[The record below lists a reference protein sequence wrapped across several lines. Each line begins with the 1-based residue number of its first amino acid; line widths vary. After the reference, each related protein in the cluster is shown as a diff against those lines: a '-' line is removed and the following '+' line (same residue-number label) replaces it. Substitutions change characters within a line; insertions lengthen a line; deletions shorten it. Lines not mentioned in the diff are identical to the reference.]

1 MDELIKCMQECELND
16 KTKQKLIKDIN
27 CIIDQIAFYINI
39 EFPVDNYYEPEEIP
53 KVKKALVFS
62 YPHTSYWDGFYT
74 ILTSYFLNG
83 YIIFK
88 SDDNGWVNT
97 VAYLLGQPTVDRK
110 QSCNQTQIISDLIR
124 YGEVRRGWLGFSID
138 RQSLIRQ
145 RKLVISE
152 VVDGGPAHSAGL
164 MKNDILISINSNIPS
179 YENLFKTFAR
189 SKPGQKIYFEVERNQ
204 QNIDI
209 SIIAGEVD

>member
-1 MDELIKCMQECELND
+1 MLSYIYRFIHDTLFGW
-16 KTKQKLIKDIN
+16 KL
-27 CIIDQIAFYINI
+27 
-39 EFPVDNYYEPEEIP
+39 VGEIP

-110 QSCNQTQIISDLIR
+110 QSCNQTQIISDLINSKDNIWLLMSPESSCSKMPFLR
-124 YGEVRRGWLGFSID
+124 TGFYYIALKSNVPIVCANYNYNKSEYMFSEPIYIKEISDDTEIYTKTINEVFDEIKHFYYKNN
-138 RQSLIRQ
+138 LIRSG
-145 RKLVISE
+145 KYPDNE
-152 VVDGGPAHSAGL
+152 
-164 MKNDILISINSNIPS
+164 
-179 YENLFKTFAR
+179 TFLAL
-189 SKPGQKIYFEVERNQ
+189 KDNK
-204 QNIDI
+204 
-209 SIIAGEVD
+209 